1 MQERRRKFYGWGYE
15 DDTVSPGEITE
26 FESAWSRLLGVDSFE
41 ALPFPKEEDIALRAP
56 RVQPPA
62 ALAAKA
68 RAWYL
73 ADANYPAW
81 EPDGMGSMY
90 FANVTGVAVGGKNLP
105 PGLNSQWCAI

>member
-62 ALAAKA
+62 ALAAICSTDKYD
-68 RAWYL
+68 RLYL
-73 ADANYPAW
+73 SLIHIS
-81 EPDGMGSMY
+81 EPTRPY
-90 FANVTGVAVGGKNLP
+90 
-105 PGLNSQWCAI
+105 